1 MAGLADTT
9 GLVLAG
15 GAGRRVGG
23 ADKGLLP
30 WHGRPL
36 VEQVVHKLRGEVATL
51 LISCNRNP
59 DYYASLADRIVADQR
74 PGFAGPLAGIEAAI
88 PVLDSE
94 FLLICPC
101 DTPHLP
107 GDLGARLLGAL
118 REAGSATDISYAHDG
133 ERAQYLC
140 ALLRTRI
147 LDSLTRELD
156 SGTRAVRDW
165 YRLHQSIAV
174 DFSTQR
180 GCFRNINR
188 VEQA

>member
-1 MAGLADTT
+1 MAALADTT

-51 LISCNRNP
+51 LISCNRNQ
-59 DYYASLADRIVADQR
+59 DYYATLADRIVADQR
-74 PGFAGPLAGIEAAI
+74 PGFTGPLAGIEAAI
-88 PVLDSE
+88 PALDSE

-156 SGTRAVRDW
+156 TGTRAVRDW